1 MAIKQSLKNPES
13 HQYHLAPIFVGAKP
27 ALSELVHYQ
36 GCTSH
41 AEIESASP

>member
-13 HQYHLAPIFVGAKP
+13 HQYHLAPIFVGAKA
-27 ALSELVHYQ
+27 ALPELIRYQ